1 MTISD
6 LETIHQAVRDARA
19 EWFNIGLELGLSIF
33 KLNKIE
39 GLHDRRVDECF
50 SEMLTVWLQQLDP
63 PPTWSA
69 LIGAL
74 RSPTVRYK
82 ELAKHLKSEVT
93 DSDPAIE
100 VQVGEFIG

>member
-6 LETIHQAVRDARA
+6 LETVCKAVRDARA
-19 EWFNIGLELGLSIF
+19 EWFNIGLELGLNIF

-39 GLHDRRVDECF
+39 ELNHRRVDECF
-50 SEMLTVWLQQLDP
+50 SEMLTVWLQHLDP

-74 RSPTVRYK
+74 QSPTVRYK
-82 ELAKHLKSEVT
+82 ELAKQLKSEVT
-93 DSDPAIE
+93 DSDPATE